1 MLVIGWRILFWFI
14 DTKRLDTPIQTTVFL
29 SRPLMSFVID
39 RTRLTLV
46 ALLAVALAGTS
57 TARADGPYP
66 AHKIVDNVYYVGS
79 HDLAI
84 YLVTTPKGHMLINTG
99 FDETVP
105 LIQASVK
112 SLGFQMTDIKIIL
125 ASHAHA
131 DHVAGHARAREA
143 SGAKV
148 YVMTGDDKVIANG
161 GKGQYL
167 YTDSRWQPCPVDRV
181 LKDGDTVKLGGT
193 TLVARHTPGHT
204 AGCTTWTAKVG
215 KGKHK
220 KLLVVVGSPNVNPG
234 FQLVNN
240 SDYPRIAGDFAR
252 TFKVLHSLK
261 CDYFLGAHG
270 NYYGMHTKYPKQ
282 KAGATISPFVDPAGY
297 RDYIALKE
305 KAFRDKLAAQ
315 KMSPR

>member
-1 MLVIGWRILFWFI
+1 
-14 DTKRLDTPIQTTVFL
+14 
-29 SRPLMSFVID
+29 MSFLID

-167 YTDSRWQPCPVDRV
+167 YTDSRWQPCPVDKV
-181 LKDGDTVKLGGT
+181 LKDGDKVTLGNT

-204 AGCTTWTAKVG
+204 AGCTTWTATVG
-215 KGKHK
+215 KGKNK
-220 KLLVVVGSPNVNPG
+220 KLVVVGSPNVNPG
-234 FQLVNN
+234 FQLVKNKA
-240 SDYPRIAGDFAR
+240 YPRIADDFNR
-252 TFKVLHSLK
+252 TFKVLNSLK

-270 NYYGMHTKYPKQ
+270 NYYGMHAKYPRQ
-282 KAGATISPFVDPAGY
+282 KAGAKVSPFIDPAGY
-297 RDYIALKE
+297 RDYIELKE

-315 KMSPR
+315 KKASR

>member
-1 MLVIGWRILFWFI
+1 
-14 DTKRLDTPIQTTVFL
+14 
-29 SRPLMSFVID
+29 MSFVAN
-39 RTRLTLV
+39 RTRLSLV
-46 ALLAVALAGTS
+46 ALLAVALCASS

-66 AHKIVDNVYYVGS
+66 AHKVVDNIYYVGS
-79 HDLAI
+79 NDLAI

-112 SLGFQMTDIKIIL
+112 SLGFKMTDIKIIL
-125 ASHAHA
+125 ASHAHS

-143 SGAKV
+143 SGARV

-167 YTDSRWQPCPVDRV
+167 YTDSRWRPCPVDKV
-181 LKDGDTVKLGGT
+181 LKDGDKVTLGKT

-204 AGCTTWTAKVG
+204 AGCTTWTARVG
-215 KGKHK
+215 KGKNR
-220 KLLVVVGSPNVNPG
+220 KLVVVVGSPNVNPG
-234 FQLVNN
+234 FQLVKNTA
-240 SDYPRIAGDFAR
+240 YPRIADDFNR
-252 TFKVLHSLK
+252 TFKVLNSLK

-270 NYYGMHTKYPKQ
+270 NYYGMHAKYPRQ
-282 KAGATISPFVDPAGY
+282 KAGAKVSPFIDPAGY
-297 RDYIALKE
+297 RDYIELKE

-315 KMSPR
+315 KKASR

>member
-1 MLVIGWRILFWFI
+1 MPFAAN
-14 DTKRLDTPIQTTVFL
+14 
-29 SRPLMSFVID
+29 
-39 RTRLTLV
+39 RTRLSLL
-46 ALLAVALAGTS
+46 ALLAMALGATS

-66 AHKIVDNVYYVGS
+66 AHRVVENIYYVGS
-79 HDLAI
+79 NDLAV
-84 YLVTTPKGHMLINTG
+84 YLVATPKGHMLINTG

-112 SLGFQMTDIKIIL
+112 SLGFKMTDIKIIL
-125 ASHAHA
+125 ASHAHS

-143 SGAKV
+143 SGASV

-167 YTDSRWQPCPVDRV
+167 YTDSRWRPCPVDKV
-181 LKDGDTVKLGGT
+181 LKDGDKVSLGGT

-204 AGCTTWTAKVG
+204 AGCTTWTATVG
-215 KGKHK
+215 KGPGR
-220 KLLVVVGSPNVNPG
+220 KLVVVVGSPNVNPG

-240 SDYPRIAGDFAR
+240 KAYPKIADDFAR
-252 TFKVLHSLK
+252 TFKVLNSLK

-270 NYYGMHTKYPKQ
+270 NYYGMHAKYPKQ
-282 KAGATISPFVDPAGY
+282 KAGARVSPFIDPAGY
-297 RDYIALKE
+297 RDYIELKE

-315 KMSPR
+315 KKASS